1 MKHEWKTLEKRI
13 QYRIKRQKNSV
24 FMLSD
29 FQDLSDKDQIG
40 RALRKLL
47 AKNLIVKV
55 GQGLYVRAKTSR
67 ATNRPIPEKDIR
79 DIAIEALNKMNVTVV
94 QSKYDLNYNSKE
106 TTQVPT
112 GRLIAIKGR
121 VSRKIGFNGNYVK
134 FTRANKQRNNK
145 NEN

>member
-1 MKHEWKTLEKRI
+1 MAIGKTLEKRI

-40 RALRKLL
+40 RVLRKLL

-55 GQGLYVRAKTSR
+55 GQGLYARAKISK
-67 ATNRPIPEKDIR
+67 ATNNPIPEKDIR
-79 DIAIEALNKMNVTVV
+79 SIAIEALNKMNVKVV
-94 QSKYDLNYNSKE
+94 QSEYDLNYNIKE

-121 VSRKIGFNGNYVK
+121 VNRKIGFNGNYIK
-134 FTRANKQRNNK
+134 YARANK
-145 NEN
+145 

>member
-1 MKHEWKTLEKRI
+1 MTIGKTLEKRI

-40 RALRKLL
+40 RVLRKLL

-55 GQGLYVRAKTSR
+55 GQGLYARAKISK
-67 ATNRPIPEKDIR
+67 ATNNPIPEKDIR
-79 DIAIEALNKMNVTVV
+79 SIAIEALNKMNVKVV
-94 QSKYDLNYNSKE
+94 QSEYDLNYNIKE

-121 VSRKIGFNGNYVK
+121 VNRKIGFNGNYIK
-134 FTRANKQRNNK
+134 YARANK
-145 NEN
+145 